1 MSVSGKQSPL
11 GVNALSSV
19 LQNIGLRI
27 NEQVPTYVGTSHTE
41 SSYTPGTIVTG
52 TCLNWLTYASNDA
65 YTRGQVNSSTYN
77 NLISIGANT
86 IPALGNS
93 KPPTYTFTG
102 PVNTG
107 DPTSSAAQEVS
118 WLPYNNTNAV
128 TQWGFARLQALQAW
142 NEFNWNS
149 IPSNTTVEYKEYT
162 TSFSVAYSFVNYTN
176 VAINATVNSQDFLKG
191 TFSNMDD
198 LISADISGVSLATK
212 EFGQDLIATGK
223 VIDTT
228 TLASFGL
235 PSNLLLTMNKNNAI
249 TQSVSVALI
258 ASGLTPT
265 EVNQIMAGKLVTTE
279 QEQKIYAA
287 FLIIIGV
294 DLADVLIPLNCK
306 TKGLNSLADL
316 LNPMMLFP
324 NSYQSLTVPLY
335 NGEPGP
341 TNSKTYYPIYRSTGL
356 HSSITS
362 PAVAEQVGTVSTP
375 GAPLTG
381 ESPGKV
387 NLNNPS
393 PTWTGTIY

>member
-1 MSVSGKQSPL
+1 MSVSGKQNPL
-11 GVNALSSV
+11 GVNVLSSV
-19 LQNIGLRI
+19 LQNTGLRI
-27 NEQVPTYVGTSHTE
+27 NPQVPTYIGTSHTYP
-41 SSYTPGTIVTG
+41 SYSPGSIVTD
-52 TCLNWLTYASNDA
+52 TCLNWLTYAINDA
-65 YTRGQVNSSTYN
+65 YTGGNVDSTTYN

-86 IPALGNS
+86 VPALGNS
-93 KPPTYTFTG
+93 KPPTYTYTG

-107 DPTSSAAQEVS
+107 DPTDAAAQTAS

-128 TQWGFARLQALQAW
+128 TQWGFARVIALQAW
-142 NEFNWNS
+142 NEFNWNNVPATS
-149 IPSNTTVEYKEYT
+149 SVEYKEFT
-162 TSFSVAYSFVNYTN
+162 TSFSMVYSFVNYTN
-176 VAINATVNSQDFLKG
+176 VAINATVNSQNFLQG
-191 TFSNMDD
+191 TYSNMDD
-198 LISADISGVSLATK
+198 LISADIAGVSLATK
-212 EFGQDLIATGK
+212 EFGQDLIASGK

-235 PSNLLLTMNKNNAI
+235 PSNLLLTLNKNVAI
-249 TQSVSVALI
+249 TQSISVALL

-265 EVNQIMAGKLVTTE
+265 EVNQILAGKQVTTE

-294 DLADVLIPLNCK
+294 DLEDVLIPLNCK
-306 TKGLNSLADL
+306 TKGLNTLADL
-316 LNPMMLFP
+316 LNPIKLFP

-341 TNSKTYYPIYRSTGL
+341 TNSKTYYPIYSSTGL

-381 ESPGKV
+381 ESPGTV
-387 NLNNPS
+387 RTNTVTPR
-393 PTWTGTIY
+393 TGMAY